1 MILSIASTLASV
13 SGEIPSFDRTVTQE
27 YKLQYECSRLVR
39 RLPILRLR
47 SHRIVYHSTESGQK
61 RTFGVT
67 GLFLISCGVI
77 GFVLSAQV
85 FIEFIFGNEWVLPV
99 EVGAL
104 FAVQEILR
112 GYYQSSAIKL
122 VSLGGSSFISRISLL
137 LILCA
142 VTLMVLLINQFGLIG
157 APISMILIYIL
168 LTYLVFNKIKAS
180 TR

>member
-1 MILSIASTLASV
+1 LIALIMPLSLLSKYALITSIISFTRFFPEAYNRILLL
-13 SGEIPSFDRTVTQE
+13 
-27 YKLQYECSRLVR
+27 K
-39 RLPILRLR
+39 
-47 SHRIVYHSTESGQK
+47 YHSTESGQK

-85 FIEFIFGNEWVLPV
+85 FIEYIFGNEWVLPL
-99 EVGAL
+99 EVAAL

-168 LTYLVFNKIKAS
+168 LIYLVFNKIKAS
-180 TR
+180 TK